1 MIFFLPLLLF
11 MWSRSWDAGES
22 QEDSWQQPAA
32 LLERGGRCS
41 PPTLGSPSTKIHY
54 CFPLLYRCFTEPCAM
69 PSKRKPSNTL
79 GYRTQLLS
87 AAGWTQ
93 LWVHV
98 PGEKISGLNRI
109 SNDVSLMEP
118 TALQAF
124 RITSLLLG
132 STGAGRKTEYK

>member
-1 MIFFLPLLLF
+1 MPENHRKILGSNL
-11 MWSRSWDAGES
+11 
-22 QEDSWQQPAA
+22 QPS
-32 LLERGGRCS
+32 LERGGRCS

-132 STGAGRKTEYK
+132 STGAEEKQNTNECGVQEMTDLAIKLR

>member
-1 MIFFLPLLLF
+1 
-11 MWSRSWDAGES
+11 
-22 QEDSWQQPAA
+22 
-32 LLERGGRCS
+32 
-41 PPTLGSPSTKIHY
+41 
-54 CFPLLYRCFTEPCAM
+54 M

-132 STGAGRKTEYK
+132 STGAEEKQNTNECGVQEMTDLAIKLR